1 MQLVYYSTENWDRFE
16 TANTIA
22 QWLQTYQ
29 SYTIQPCETVG
40 LVLKGIKQ
48 LWSKKYGLVK
58 PSTVLFTMLVTNIS
72 KEKLIIVKKET
83 SLSSLL
89 KLYPS
94 FITIEFDF
102 TL

>member
-48 LWSKKYGLVK
+48 LWSKKYGWVK
-58 PSTVLFTMLVTNIS
+58 PSTLFTKLVKNIS
-72 KEKLIIVKKET
+72 TEKLIIEEKTQPEKNLALIKASKNGHLEIV
-83 SLSSLL
+83 
-89 KLYPS
+89 
-94 FITIEFDF
+94 
-102 TL
+102 

>member
-16 TANTIA
+16 TAHSIA

-29 SYTIQPCETVG
+29 SYRIQPGETVA

-48 LWSKKYGLVK
+48 LWSKKYGWVK
-58 PSTVLFTMLVTNIS
+58 PSTLFTMLVTNIS
-72 KEKLIIVKKET
+72 KERFILVKRKT

-94 FITIEFDF
+94 LITIKFDF